1 MKKYRHKQTGWIA
14 IKRCDNEYN
23 VYTKAENFLFQ
34 TAKELIENTN
44 DWEEIK
50 PEQQEEVIEGW
61 ACQLKDN
68 TNIFF
73 DEEPLLTAGDFNYY
87 YYNTPATLI
96 LNPKK
101 RKEYVRWVTE
111 DDLRLITG
119 YSQYENIFI
128 CKHKENDR
136 VHKITITV
144 EEEK

>member
-44 DWEEIK
+44 DWEEIN
-50 PEQQEEVIEGW
+50 PEPQEEEIEGY
-61 ACQLKDN
+61 ASKIKGNLE
-68 TNIFF
+68 I
-73 DEEPLLTAGDFNYY
+73 DFRDYKLNRNDVDYEY
-87 YYNTPATLI
+87 IDTPARLI

-136 VHKITITV
+136 ICKIKITV
-144 EEEK
+144 EDSE